1 MSDCGVLQR
10 VLTELATKARH
21 ARQQWVVIIR
31 RGVTAALFS
40 CYMAGAKWNCCPR
53 QSGRRVRYTTMIQP
67 CTHTPSFAFRHLP
80 PPNPT
85 AACPDQYRPLSLE
98 IACSVTFEPDEFV
111 LKIINS
117 ASAKSCEPHPIP
129 TTLLYENL
137 DILLPTIT
145 VRTSSTHPSRLQPLE
160 YHVIWRLPASPH
172 GHTSVKKAITW
183 QKSFEKLPPHF

>member
-21 ARQQWVVIIR
+21 ARQQWVIIR
-31 RGVTAALFS
+31 RGVTAALIS

-111 LKIINS
+111 LKTINS
-117 ASAKSCEPHPIP
+117 ASTKSCDYLIPFPHASLWKPW
-129 TTLLYENL
+129 
-137 DILLPTIT
+137 
-145 VRTSSTHPSRLQPLE
+145 HPLADHHRAN
-160 YHVIWRLPASPH
+160 IIN
-172 GHTSVKKAITW
+172 TSVPATATGVPRNLKTAGVTAR
-183 QKSFEKLPPHF
+183 SYLC